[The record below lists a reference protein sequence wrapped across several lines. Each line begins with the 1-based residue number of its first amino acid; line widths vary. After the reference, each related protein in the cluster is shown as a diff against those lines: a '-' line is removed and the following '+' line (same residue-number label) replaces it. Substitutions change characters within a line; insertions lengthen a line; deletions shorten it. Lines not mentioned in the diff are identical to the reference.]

1 MSVRV
6 EIQQGPLAPLAPL
19 APDALAGAGAVAQFE
34 GVVRPSEERRALAA
48 LEYEAYRPM
57 AEEMLQALAEE
68 AMAEFAL
75 SAVLV
80 QHSVGSVA
88 VGERSF
94 RLLIAAEHRA
104 PAMRAMASFI
114 DRMKRDVPIWKRP
127 VYAGAAEARS

>member
-6 EIQQGPLAPLAPL
+6 EIKQGPLAPLAP
-19 APDALAGAGAVAQFE
+19 DAFAGAGAVVQFE
-34 GVVRPSEERRALAA
+34 GVVRPCEEGHALEA

-68 AMAEFAL
+68 SRAEYSLF
-75 SAVLV
+75 AVLV

-94 RLLIAAEHRA
+94 RLLIASEHRA
-104 PAMRAMASFI
+104 SSLHAMASFI

-127 VYAGAAEARS
+127 VYADSVGARL